1 MEGWPPHLCVAQ
13 TLFAYEAITVTDVSV
28 ASDSLVLVCGA
39 REDVPEGWTFVM
51 DGQQS
56 GLLPTSYLSLATS
69 GTFTAQALF
78 DFSATG
84 TGEVS
89 FISGDYLRIDP
100 SDTDPSGWVAAT
112 HKGSNHQGLVPSAYL
127 QVVSLITHT
136 PGAASPKCSTSRWP
150 VQHDA
155 STARRQFIE
164 RDIGETAL
172 ATEAATTAPSCPAAA
187 NEPPRTMALHSP
199 QLQSG
204 VRHRPLRTPP
214 RKRAVGSGI
223 AQAKTPDLFISF
235 GGKRHPNAAAGV
247 RGRLFPL
254 EDAGPG
260 GSGGGGALS
269 PWLRL
274 WSDARRYGAA
284 VAAFAAQPPVEG
296 LQGIAACLRTAIFGS
311 TQPPTPA
318 ATPTR
323 SHTAAATAAESP
335 STIVGEMAHAEA
347 AALAAASTTPRPGHN
362 TDDRHARLLPQAG
375 AGTVG
380 FAAQQCWVG
389 GTLLRPPPADFN
401 APEAMEHIFHLGHA
415 LARKSKRGGGRGSSG
430 SMAGSY
436 RVLDGGSSALGCVG
450 RERARTAGRG
460 SDSDPSQG
468 TWSCSVP
475 RLPWRCRRGA
485 HAPKDRGAG
494 RYEVQLTSALQ
505 LTLLHL
511 TSPHPTH
518 LAPLHTSGSQ
528 ALGGVSLSPR
538 TLSASVARR
547 SASNGTGGGC
557 EDGGRL
563 RRSSD

>member
-1 MEGWPPHLCVAQ
+1 MGPVFLLLVFFTVTRSELTGMEGWPPHLCVAQ

-187 NEPPRTMALHSP
+187 NEAPRTMALHSP

-269 PWLRL
+269 PWSRL
-274 WSDARRYGAA
+274 WSDARRYSAT

-311 TQPPTPA
+311 TQPP

-362 TDDRHARLLPQAG
+362 TDDRHARLSPQAG

-415 LARKSKRGGGRGSSG
+415 LARKSKRGG
-430 SMAGSY
+430 AG
-436 RVLDGGSSALGCVG
+436 AQAAQW
-450 RERARTAGRG
+450 RARIEYLTEGLRLWAAWEESAPERQDEAAIAIQARARGRAA
-460 SDSDPSQG
+460 
-468 TWSCSVP
+468 
-475 RLPWRCRRGA
+475 CRVFRGA
-485 HAPKDRGAG
+485 VEEARMRRRIEEQAVM
-494 RYEVQLTSALQ
+494 RYSSPQLYSSPSS
-505 LTLLHL
+505 
-511 TSPHPTH
+511 TSPHPT
-518 LAPLHTSGSQ
+518 PPTSLHSTPQ
-528 ALGGVSLSPR
+528 DHK
-538 TLSASVARR
+538 LSAA
-547 SASNGTGGGC
+547 
-557 EDGGRL
+557 
-563 RRSSD
+563 